1 MPDRHPT
8 MMEPPVEDLLDRVD
22 SKFTLVSL
30 AAMRG
35 RQINSY
41 FNQLGEGLGT
51 IVPPQVTSV
60 SRKPL
65 SISLEE
71 IAAGKIT
78 YVRSHVEE
86 IGEDVDEDSGDGSAA
101 PEHALGP
108 DTSDETGPTTA
119 LQAAPETDLL
129 TEPALDTPPAALP
142 EPESDPEPALSGEA
156 AGATEALAMDAPE
169 AALVVIP
176 EVEPEARFGRPDGAD
191 ELDSAPQMDTDLA
204 EVPVE
209 EDALRGGLEAEDVSR
224 GGLEAEAED
233 ELLGRA
239 DVDDVSL
246 DGPEDEPMSGPEAE
260 DES

>member
-1 MPDRHPT
+1 

-78 YVRSHVEE
+78 YVRMRATSRMEV
-86 IGEDVDEDSGDGSAA
+86 GEDGRRGFGGRIQRRRRLRRSARIPA
-101 PEHALGP
+101 TKPARQLPCKLHA
-108 DTSDETGPTTA
+108 
-119 LQAAPETDLL
+119 ETDLL
-129 TEPALDTPPAALP
+129 TEPA
-142 EPESDPEPALSGEA
+142 
-156 AGATEALAMDAPE
+156 
-169 AALVVIP
+169 
-176 EVEPEARFGRPDGAD
+176 R
-191 ELDSAPQMDTDLA
+191 
-204 EVPVE
+204 
-209 EDALRGGLEAEDVSR
+209 
-224 GGLEAEAED
+224 
-233 ELLGRA
+233 
-239 DVDDVSL
+239 
-246 DGPEDEPMSGPEAE
+246 
-260 DES
+260 